1 MSSFVS
7 GLVSQL
13 NRCREPS
20 LPNFWV
26 LCGCTIEI
34 SINSGKNLIRKV
46 TNAGHQSVQEYNLK
60 LRVIGVD
67 IGREVGWACIT
78 SKGDVLISKCLKS
91 DGSISG
97 KVNA

>member
-20 LPNFWV
+20 LPDFWV
-26 LCGCTIEI
+26 FGYGAIEI
-34 SINSGKNLIRKV
+34 SINSGKNLVRQV
-46 TNAGHQSVQEYNLK
+46 ANAGHESVQEYDLK

-67 IGREVGWACIT
+67 IGREVGWAGIT
-78 SKGDVLISKCLKS
+78 SKGDVLISKCFKS

-97 KVNA
+97 EVNA

>member
-20 LPNFWV
+20 LPDFWV
-26 LCGCTIEI
+26 FGYGAIEI
-34 SINSGKNLIRKV
+34 SINSGKNLVREV
-46 TNAGHQSVQEYNLK
+46 ANAGHQSVQENDLK

-67 IGREVGWACIT
+67 ISREVRRAGIT